1 MTCWD
6 EKNLELYQLE
16 KQKNKQQ
23 QQQQQY
29 GDSYITKNKQHQLIS
44 VS

>member
-23 QQQQQY
+23 QQQQY